1 MKNSLPVTKNN
12 MTVCKPLLF
21 ELLAEDPKWLAKKM
35 KIAEP
40 TIQKLLSGKWSIR
53 KDIADRILQGVNL
66 ESKNQWELD
75 DLFEVSELRWIEH
88 DRSKVIYEYGAEPLS
103 DDDKAGLIRY
113 LLEGT
118 FNGYSIRDII
128 LLFLWLGLIGTTI
141 ALIAF
146 FSQK

>member
-1 MKNSLPVTKNN
+1 
-12 MTVCKPLLF
+12 MTVCKPLLY
-21 ELLAEDPKWLAKKM
+21 ELLAKDPKWLAKKM

-88 DRSKVIYEYGAEPLS
+88 DRSKVIYEYGTEPLS
-103 DDDKAGLIRY
+103 GDDKAGLIRY

-128 LLFLWLGLIGTTI
+128 LLFLWLGLIGTII
-141 ALIAF
+141 ALIVF